1 MKKKV
6 LLIDDHA
13 IVLDGIEAILG
24 QHTGLEVVAK
34 LSDGNM
40 ALSYLKINQIDLVI
54 TDYSMPD
61 MDGLTLVKRIKGES
75 TDVKVI
81 MLSMHDETDIIR
93 EVLSAGLDGYIL
105 KKYAQKEL
113 LQAIDVVLN
122 GGQYWSREVSTAL
135 LHSTNFEKNDSLTER
150 EIEVLRLIVNELNS
164 REIAEKLFISER
176 TVETHRKNLMRK
188 TNATNTVGLV
198 KYAYANKLIG

>member
-1 MKKKV
+1 MNNKV

-13 IVLDGIEAILG
+13 IVLDGIEAILS
-24 QHTGLEVVAK
+24 QNTELEIIAK
-34 LSDGNM
+34 LSDGHM
-40 ALSYLKINQIDLVI
+40 ALSYLKTNIIDLVI

-61 MDGLTLVKRIKGES
+61 MDGLSLVKKMKAQS
-75 TDVKVI
+75 PDVKVI
-81 MLSMHDETDIIR
+81 MLSMHDESDIIR

-122 GGQYWSREVSTAL
+122 GGQYWSREVSIAL
-135 LHSTNFEKNDSLTER
+135 LNTSYEKNDTLTDR
-150 EIEVLRLIVNELNS
+150 ETEVLKLIVSELNS

-198 KYAYANKLIG
+198 KYAYANRLV